1 MCVSFL
7 LYWEVP
13 RFAEIG
19 KGPSLPL
26 EYHWYHLQR
35 MEDSLAAR
43 ISLITPRSFD
53 PSEPL
58 ELQRK
63 LEKRWEVIGKDFAI
77 EKVNQDQNQ
86 REAASRSEKV
96 KLVCMSDTH
105 STQGEFG
112 WSWIET
118 KNVNFSGFPFQMVT
132 FLFTL
137 ETSQGKKWN
146 WIRSYKQQ
154 IRCIYVDW

>member
-7 LYWEVP
+7 LYGG
-13 RFAEIG
+13 AEICREL
-19 KGPSLPL
+19 K
-26 EYHWYHLQR
+26 R
-35 MEDSLAAR
+35 AFLAAR

-112 WSWIET
+112 
-118 KNVNFSGFPFQMVT
+118 
-132 FLFTL
+132 
-137 ETSQGKKWN
+137 
-146 WIRSYKQQ
+146 
-154 IRCIYVDW
+154 

>member
-1 MCVSFL
+1 M
-7 LYWEVP
+7 
-13 RFAEIG
+13 
-19 KGPSLPL
+19 K
-26 EYHWYHLQR
+26 
-35 MEDSLAAR
+35 DSLAAR

-77 EKVNQDQNQ
+77 EKVNQDQ

-112 WSWIET
+112 
-118 KNVNFSGFPFQMVT
+118 
-132 FLFTL
+132 
-137 ETSQGKKWN
+137 
-146 WIRSYKQQ
+146 
-154 IRCIYVDW
+154 

>member
-13 RFAEIG
+13 RFAENG

-35 MEDSLAAR
+35 MKDSLAAR

-112 WSWIET
+112 WSWIE
-118 KNVNFSGFPFQMVT
+118 KRYKFFRFSIPDGDIFVHAGDFTRQEMKLKLIVKAAADQM
-132 FLFTL
+132 
-137 ETSQGKKWN
+137 
-146 WIRSYKQQ
+146 
-154 IRCIYVDW
+154 